1 MSEVEVSLKK
11 IKRIKLEC
19 LICGSVF
26 DDDYRS
32 KHENKIHGG
41 KRVRVKHVGAP
52 NNPFDLARKNF
63 QKQVIIK

>member
-1 MSEVEVSLKK
+1 MSEVSNSKVSSKK
-11 IKRIKLEC
+11 RKRIKLEC

-32 KHENKIHGG
+32 KHENNIHGG

-52 NNPFDLARKNF
+52 NNPFDLARQSSKH
-63 QKQVIIK
+63 K

>member
-1 MSEVEVSLKK
+1 MIVVYYLVIKMSEVEVSLKK
-11 IKRIKLEC
+11 RKRIKLEC

-41 KRVRVKHVGAP
+41 KRVRVKHVGAS
-52 NNPFDLARKNF
+52 
-63 QKQVIIK
+63 IILLI